1 MNISE
6 LKAKQGNID
15 VQGTV
20 TEIGETRSFNKF
32 GKAGRVATAIIK
44 DDSGS
49 VKLTLWNEQIEM
61 VKLGDIV
68 QLKNGWVDEFRGD
81 LQVSTGRNGT
91 MEILGKKEEAAE
103 TAAETNEFPEE
114 DVDVDEEEVED

>member
-15 VQGTV
+15 VQGTIA
-20 TEIGETRSFNKF
+20 EIGETRSFNKF

-49 VKLTLWNEQIEM
+49 VKLTLWNEQIEL
-61 VKLGDIV
+61 VKPGDVV
-68 QLKNGWVDEFRGD
+68 QLKNGWADEFRGE
-81 LQVSTGRNGT
+81 LQISTGRNGT
-91 MEILGKKEEAAE
+91 MEVIGKKEETAQEAPE
-103 TAAETNEFPEE
+103 TAEFPEE
-114 DVDVDEEEVED
+114 DVDVDEEEVEE

>member
-15 VQGTV
+15 LQGTI
-20 TEIGETRSFNKF
+20 TELGETRSFNKF
-32 GKAGRVATAIIK
+32 GKAGRVASAIIK

-49 VKLTLWNEQIEM
+49 VKLTLWNEQIDT
-61 VKLGDIV
+61 VKLGDTI
-68 QLKNGWVDEFRGD
+68 QLKNGWADEFRGE

-91 MEILGKKEEAAE
+91 MEVLGKKEGAGKEAE
-103 TAAETNEFPEE
+103 DVELPEE
-114 DVDVDEEEVED
+114 DVDVDEEEVGE

>member
-6 LKAKQGNID
+6 LKAKQGNIE
-15 VQGTV
+15 VQGKI
-20 TEIGETRSFNKF
+20 EELGETRSFNKF
-32 GKAGRVATAIIK
+32 GKAGRVATAILK

-49 VKLTLWNEQIEM
+49 VKLTLWNEQIDL
-61 VKLGDIV
+61 VKPGDII
-68 QLKNGWVDEFRGD
+68 QIKSGWADEFRGE

-91 MEILGKKEEAAE
+91 MEVLGKKEEVVEQTAE
-103 TAAETNEFPEE
+103 TTEFPEE